1 MGHPEVPEGL
11 GVETEGVTQVGEII
25 TRVMREAITEPDFA
39 NARAA
44 AAGRAYHR
52 VLAHSIELRALAGPY
67 DDVRALESLES
78 WLKDRIAEVHATES
92 NGST

>member
-1 MGHPEVPEGL
+1 MQPQ
-11 GVETEGVTQVGEII
+11 GVETEGLVQVGEVI

-44 AAGRAYHR
+44 ASARAYHR
-52 VLAHSIELRALAGPY
+52 VLNHLQELEALAGPY
-67 DDVRALESLES
+67 DDVRALRDMQS
-78 WLKDRIAEVHATES
+78 WTKDRIAEVHATES